1 MMDTAWMNM
10 CIFAFQGVTQCLYW
24 IMVPRKRKWSN
35 RKTYLIAVTAYFVW
49 WVFSLPVIIQNR
61 YLGQIFSTSILFY
74 SIKLVLLVGM
84 TVWLSWIVSADS
96 MKNKLIVAFAHLGC
110 LFGFELVGDVFS
122 AIILAGQIW
131 EENSVYRIGQ
141 SLFSIIF
148 LMSTTIFA
156 VYWNHVEKRM
166 RRKIVLLSVLFCTSQ
181 CFFMYGMWYLNR
193 TAMEAA
199 MQYYV
204 VLCSVVAVIADYLIF
219 DTLTSTIEAQRREME
234 LEQLKQQQET
244 QYQYYQLVQAN
255 AQEMSKF
262 RHDFKNQLQVVY
274 SLLDTNKEET
284 IHMLDEMNRRISS
297 THPVMY
303 CAAPVVN
310 SVMTVKA
317 AAARERGIA
326 FEAAVDL
333 DDWDIAEIDQS
344 NLFSNLLDNA
354 LEGCL
359 PGQSNQFISLKAGE
373 KKGIYAIKVQ
383 NSCDP
388 SKTLKPGQMPDTAK
402 TDKTHH
408 GFGLKILQSIAEK
421 YHGEL
426 KLHCENGVFTAEV
439 FLQNKQSFS

>member
-1 MMDTAWMNM
+1 MNTRM
-10 CIFAFQGVTQCLYW
+10 SAELLAFQGFTECLYW

-35 RKTYLIAVTAYFVW
+35 RKTYMVAVALYIAW
-49 WVFSLPVIIQNR
+49 WVFSLPAIVQNSSLGRAIDAASVWNIVKLIVMIVTVMTTSWIISEDSVKNR
-61 YLGQIFSTSILFY
+61 LLVAGAH
-74 SIKLVLLVGM
+74 LVLLIGLEV
-84 TVWLSWIVSADS
+84 
-96 MKNKLIVAFAHLGC
+96 
-110 LFGFELVGDVFS
+110 VGDVAVIFLLS
-122 AIILAGQIW
+122 GRIW
-131 EENSVYRIGQ
+131 EETGAYHIGQ
-141 SLFSIIF
+141 ALFSVAF
-148 LMSTTIFA
+148 LLGTTIFA
-156 VYWNHVEKRM
+156 VYWNRVEKLM
-166 RRKIVLLSVLFCTSQ
+166 RHKIVLLSALFCGSQ

-333 DDWDIAEIDQS
+333 DDWEIAEIDQS

-426 KLHCENGVFTAEV
+426 KLHCANGVFTAEV

>member
-1 MMDTAWMNM
+1 MV
-10 CIFAFQGVTQCLYW
+10 QGFSFGLYW
-24 IMVPRKRKWSN
+24 LMVPRKRRWGN
-35 RKTYLIAVTAYFVW
+35 IKTYLLAIGMYYLYILCRIPVMLQNDSIGRFINNSAVSKSLELVLSVLSICISAFLVSKDTRKNKCMVAVAYIILMVASELVLIAV
-49 WVFSLPVIIQNR
+49 I
-61 YLGQIFSTSILFY
+61 
-74 SIKLVLLVGM
+74 VLL
-84 TVWLSWIVSADS
+84 L
-96 MKNKLIVAFAHLGC
+96 K
-110 LFGFELVGDVFS
+110 GDV
-122 AIILAGQIW
+122 W
-131 EENSVYRIGQ
+131 ESSSVYHIGQ
-141 SLFSIIF
+141 SLFPIVF
-148 LMSTTIFA
+148 MTGTTLFA
-156 VYWNHVEKRM
+156 VYWNDIDRFI
-166 RRKIVLLSVLFCTSQ
+166 RRKIIFLSLFFSLSQ
-181 CFFMYGMWYLNR
+181 CVLMFGMWAMNQD
-193 TAMEAA
+193 AMEENWRPYVLVCAA
-199 MQYYV
+199 
-204 VLCSVVAVIADYLIF
+204 VAVLADFLIY
-219 DTLTSTIEAQRREME
+219 DTFTAAVAAQKKEME
-234 LEQLKQQQET
+234 LEQLRQQQET

-310 SVMTVKA
+310 SVITVKA

-359 PGQSNQFISLKAGE
+359 PGQPNQFISLKAGE
-373 KKGIYAIKVQ
+373 KKGVYAIKVQ

-388 SKTLKPGQMPDTAK
+388 SKILKPGQMPDTAK

-426 KLHCENGVFTAEV
+426 KLHCENDMFTAEV
-439 FLQNKQSFS
+439 FLENKQSFS